1 MQKKPIIRPATT
13 DSPKTPLPVE
23 LRLRRKLDPA
33 RFPRMS
39 DKMRAIVAHIIGV
52 ERWVS
57 PPVRELTVTSD
68 LFVLARVGD
77 QIGFDTFVGSYT
89 DLARNWL
96 SLLAA
101 AGLTTDELWE
111 ADCRFAARVGFYGR
125 TTA

>member
-1 MQKKPIIRPATT
+1 MQKKPINPPSSTG
-13 DSPKTPLPVE
+13 SPKTPFPLE

-39 DKMRAIVAHIIGV
+39 AMLRAIVAYIIGV
-52 ERWVS
+52 ERWS
-57 PPVRELTVTSD
+57 NPPIRELTVTSD
-68 LFVLARVGD
+68 LFVLARVGE
-77 QIGFDTFVGSYT
+77 QIGFDTFIGAYT

-101 AGLTTDELWE
+101 AELTPDELWE

-125 TTA
+125 ATA

>member
-1 MQKKPIIRPATT
+1 MQKNPIIRPATT
-13 DSPKTPLPVE
+13 DSPKPPFPVE

-39 DKMRAIVAHIIGV
+39 AMLRAIVAYVIGV
-52 ERWVS
+52 ERWAN
-57 PPVRELTVTSD
+57 PPIRELTVTSD

-89 DLARNWL
+89 DLVRNWL
-96 SLLAA
+96 SLLGAA
-101 AGLTTDELWE
+101 ELTTDELWE

-125 TTA
+125 ATA